1 MMQRGK
7 PTILW
12 KDIVGYESLY
22 QVSSNGLVKSVAR
35 YVNDKRLGK
44 RFVPERI
51 LKAELCKSTGYL
63 YVNLNK
69 NKKVKHCTV
78 HRLVALAFIP
88 NPNNLSCVNHKDE
101 NRENNCVYNLEW
113 ITNVDNLKYS
123 DAWHKGVN
131 NRRDYIGSSNPF
143 YGKHHSDET
152 RKKISASLLKR
163 RNYDL
168 Q

>member
-1 MMQRGK
+1 MMQGGK
-7 PTILW
+7 PTIMW
-12 KDIVGYESLY
+12 KDISGYEGLY

-35 YVNDKRLGK
+35 YVDDKRLGK

-78 HRLVALAFIP
+78 HRLVAQAFIS
-88 NPNNLSCVNHKDE
+88 NPDNLPCVNHKDE

-113 ITNVDNLKYS
+113 ITNTDNLKYS
-123 DAWHKGVN
+123 DAWTKIVN
-131 NRRDYIGSSNPF
+131 NRRDYKGVGNPF
-143 YGKHHSDET
+143 YGKHHSKET
-152 RKKISASLLKR
+152 KRKISNSLKNR
-163 RNYDL
+163 RAE
-168 Q
+168 